1 VAKLTL
7 SWQEPQTAWLGLS
20 FQLSAPWPLVTQM
33 AEEFPE
39 LRKPDWAAPVGG
51 VLLRDG
57 GAVNEQMIK
66 QDIENQNWDE
76 DDQGFKITAPTE
88 P

>member
-1 VAKLTL
+1 V
-7 SWQEPQTAWLGLS
+7 
-20 FQLSAPWPLVTQM
+20 
-33 AEEFPE
+33 
-39 LRKPDWAAPVGG
+39 
-51 VLLRDG
+51 
-57 GAVNEQMIK
+57 GAVNEQMIR